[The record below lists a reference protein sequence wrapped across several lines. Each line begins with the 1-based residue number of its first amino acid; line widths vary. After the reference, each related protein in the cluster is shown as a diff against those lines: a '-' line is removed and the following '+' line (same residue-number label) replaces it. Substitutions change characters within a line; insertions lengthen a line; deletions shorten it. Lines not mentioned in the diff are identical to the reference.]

1 MNLFKEIDSKRK
13 GICKGSFGMN
23 ELINY
28 FIDKQRSGKD
38 LAYTFELMG
47 KKIIL

>member
-28 FIDKQRSGKD
+28 FIDK
-38 LAYTFELMG
+38 
-47 KKIIL
+47 